1 MKGPV
6 LVSCDGNGK
15 EVRFVTLI
23 NEAFQRAS
31 GNTSSPTEIK
41 RRDYRWVWL
50 LATVMITAA
59 ITYSL
64 TRLLASA
71 PTAMVAGEQVETTA
85 GEAEQKISRPNS
97 AGSNI
102 TEPHIAGPTAAEPNI
117 ARSSV
122 TPELSPVEE
131 RANPRPRYES
141 LYSEAERARLAER
154 EALAD
159 QIAPMP
165 SSEKSGEGVQE
176 AQIARLSPL
185 ESADTRAVDALL
197 EEAERQ
203 LESAATIDSTLPRL
217 DELSPQIRDRIAT
230 LLYSAHD
237 YASDGV
243 SRVMLNGAWYSA
255 GDTISG
261 SLSLIEVQSDA
272 IVLETLEGVQFI
284 QPALSSWVNL

>member
-1 MKGPV
+1 M
-6 LVSCDGNGK
+6 SCDGNGK

-85 GEAEQKISRPNS
+85 GEAEQKTSRPNS

-176 AQIARLSPL
+176 AQIARFSPL

-217 DELSPQIRDRIAT
+217 DELSPQIRDQIAT

>member
-1 MKGPV
+1 
-6 LVSCDGNGK
+6 
-15 EVRFVTLI
+15 VTLI

-102 TEPHIAGPTAAEPNI
+102 VGSNITEPHIAGSAAAEPNI

-176 AQIARLSPL
+176 TQIARLSPS

-217 DELSPQIRDRIAT
+217 DELSPQIRDQIAT

>member
-1 MKGPV
+1 M
-6 LVSCDGNGK
+6 SCGGNGK
-15 EVRFVTLI
+15 EVRLVTLI

-31 GNTSSPTEIK
+31 GQASSPTDIK

-50 LATVMITAA
+50 LITVMITASV
-59 ITYSL
+59 TYTL
-64 TRLLASA
+64 TRLVDSS
-71 PTAMVAGEQVETTA
+71 PTAMVAGEQLDTTA
-85 GEAEQKISRPNS
+85 GEAEQKIAMPNS

-102 TEPHIAGPTAAEPNI
+102 TEPNVAGSTATEPNK
-117 ARSSV
+117 ARSSI
-122 TPELSPVEE
+122 TPELAPVIEP
-131 RANPRPRYES
+131 ANPRPRYES
-141 LYSEAERARLAER
+141 LYSEAERIRLAER
-154 EALAD
+154 EALAN

-165 SSEKSGEGVQE
+165 SSGTVSESVQE
-176 AQIARLSPL
+176 AQIARSNLS
-185 ESADTRAVDALL
+185 ESADKRAFDALL

-203 LESAATIDSTLPRL
+203 LESATTVDSTLPRL
-217 DELSPQIRDRIAT
+217 DELSPQIRDQIAT

-272 IVLETLEGVQFI
+272 IVLQTPEGVQFI

>member
-1 MKGPV
+1 M
-6 LVSCDGNGK
+6 SCDGNGK

-71 PTAMVAGEQVETTA
+71 PTAMVAGEQVATTA

-102 TEPHIAGPTAAEPNI
+102 TEPNIAGPTAAEPNI

-176 AQIARLSPL
+176 TQIARLSPS

-217 DELSPQIRDRIAT
+217 DELSPQIRDQIAT

>member
-1 MKGPV
+1 M
-6 LVSCDGNGK
+6 SCDGNGK

-71 PTAMVAGEQVETTA
+71 PTAMVAGEQVATTA

-102 TEPHIAGPTAAEPNI
+102 VGSNITEPNIAGPTAAEPNI

-176 AQIARLSPL
+176 TQIARLSPS

-203 LESAATIDSTLPRL
+203 LESAAKIDSTLPRL
-217 DELSPQIRDRIAT
+217 DELSPQIRDQIAT

>member
-1 MKGPV
+1 M
-6 LVSCDGNGK
+6 SCDGNGK

-85 GEAEQKISRPNS
+85 GEAEQRISRPNS

-102 TEPHIAGPTAAEPNI
+102 VGSTITEPNI

-131 RANPRPRYES
+131 RVNPRPRYES

-176 AQIARLSPL
+176 TQIARLSPS

-217 DELSPQIRDRIAT
+217 DELSPQIRDQIAT

>member
-1 MKGPV
+1 M
-6 LVSCDGNGK
+6 SCDGNGK

-176 AQIARLSPL
+176 TQIARLSPS

-217 DELSPQIRDRIAT
+217 DELSPQIRDQIAT

>member
-1 MKGPV
+1 M
-6 LVSCDGNGK
+6 SCDGNGK

-85 GEAEQKISRPNS
+85 GEAEQKTSRPNS

-176 AQIARLSPL
+176 TQIARLSPS

-217 DELSPQIRDRIAT
+217 DELSPQIRDQIAT

>member
-1 MKGPV
+1 M
-6 LVSCDGNGK
+6 
-15 EVRFVTLI
+15 
-23 NEAFQRAS
+23 
-31 GNTSSPTEIK
+31 
-41 RRDYRWVWL
+41 
-50 LATVMITAA
+50 
-59 ITYSL
+59 
-64 TRLLASA
+64 
-71 PTAMVAGEQVETTA
+71 
-85 GEAEQKISRPNS
+85 
-97 AGSNI
+97 
-102 TEPHIAGPTAAEPNI
+102 
-117 ARSSV
+117 
-122 TPELSPVEE
+122 EE

-176 AQIARLSPL
+176 TQIARLSPS

-217 DELSPQIRDRIAT
+217 DELSPQIRDQIAT

>member
-1 MKGPV
+1 M
-6 LVSCDGNGK
+6 SCDGNGK

-85 GEAEQKISRPNS
+85 GEAEQRISRPNS

-176 AQIARLSPL
+176 TQIARLSPS

-217 DELSPQIRDRIAT
+217 DELSPQIRDQIAT

>member
-1 MKGPV
+1 M
-6 LVSCDGNGK
+6 SYDGNGK

-85 GEAEQKISRPNS
+85 GEAEQRISRPNS

-102 TEPHIAGPTAAEPNI
+102 VGSTITEPNI

-131 RANPRPRYES
+131 RVNPRPRYES

-176 AQIARLSPL
+176 TQIARLSPS

-217 DELSPQIRDRIAT
+217 DELSPQIRDQIAT